1 MMGRLYIIYQEK
13 SLLTLLVIL
22 LTLAPKGTRFLGVVL
37 IVYNALHKRRA

>member
-1 MMGRLYIIYQEK
+1 MERLYIIYQEK

-37 IVYNALHKRRA
+37 MVYKSYSKVSG